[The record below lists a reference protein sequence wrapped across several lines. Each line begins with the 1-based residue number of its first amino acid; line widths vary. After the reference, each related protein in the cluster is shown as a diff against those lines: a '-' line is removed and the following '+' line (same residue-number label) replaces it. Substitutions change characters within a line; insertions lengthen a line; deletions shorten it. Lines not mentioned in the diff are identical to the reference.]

1 MIHPGLDR
9 MCVGW
14 IVAAL
19 EATSAKKSQH
29 HPKEKVNNDTTK
41 LVAIEQN
48 SKRPLLCIQVL
59 FCLEKQSEGQRVIFW
74 ENEIDGFL
82 CKDESKM
89 KAFSKNTS
97 AVITDM
103 EAAGILV
110 KYSLI
115 SGEVSEIAVS
125 LTPWQSASLMR

>member
-1 MIHPGLDR
+1 MTLTN
-9 MCVGW
+9 
-14 IVAAL
+14 L
-19 EATSAKKSQH
+19 LS
-29 HPKEKVNNDTTK
+29 
-41 LVAIEQN
+41 AIEQN

-59 FCLEKQSEGQRVIFW
+59 FFCLEKQSEGHRVIFK
-74 ENEIDGFL
+74 NEIDSFL
-82 CKDESKM
+82 CKDEGKM

-115 SGEVSEIAVS
+115 SGEVSEYRGQPYPLAVS
-125 LTPWQSASLMR
+125 VSDDVTSLFGR